1 MLLSLSEKKLL
12 RNLSLREC
20 EVEKFKL
27 ILRQQPGTA
36 QKIIIL
42 NYLTNNE
49 KKTFF

>member
-1 MLLSLSEKKLL
+1 
-12 RNLSLREC
+12 
-20 EVEKFKL
+20 L

-49 KKTFF
+49 KKTFFWRGSEFFFFLY